1 MDDHL
6 EQLALLLLAAVLAST
21 LSLGTVMALSQRNGF
36 NDYLR
41 VRKEQELDRFIG
53 VVERHAAQDPSLQ
66 WLDRAPEAMHQLV
79 GEHELHRL
87 ARWGGVRCEASLPGV
102 RFIEEDSAPGVAP
115 EQLHRLFEPLFRTEG
130 ARLRQRLGSAGSG
143 LGLAIAQAIV
153 KAHQGRIA
161 ASLSPLG
168 GLRMDIELPRQPA

>member
-1 MDDHL
+1 LDDHL

-36 NDYLR
+36 NDFLR

-87 ARWGGVRCEASLPGV
+87 ARWGVCALRGQPAGCA
-102 RFIEEDSAPGVAP
+102 
-115 EQLHRLFEPLFRTEG
+115 LHRG
-130 ARLRQRLGSAGSG
+130 RQRPRCGS
-143 LGLAIAQAIV
+143 
-153 KAHQGRIA
+153 
-161 ASLSPLG
+161 
-168 GLRMDIELPRQPA
+168 